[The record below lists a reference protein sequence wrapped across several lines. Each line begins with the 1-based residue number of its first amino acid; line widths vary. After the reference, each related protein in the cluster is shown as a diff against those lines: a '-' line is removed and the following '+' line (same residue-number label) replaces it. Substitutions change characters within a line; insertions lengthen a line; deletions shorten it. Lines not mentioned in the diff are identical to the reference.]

1 MLFLCVKDVFLFPKE
16 NSYILQIAF
25 VILSSA
31 VPILFCWHEGEPN
44 IRKTKLGTSLIVR
57 WLRLCASI
65 ARGTGSIPGPGTN
78 IPTYHVAQLKMK
90 KRTKLSSQLGAPPG
104 KGYMYA

>member
-16 NSYILQIAF
+16 NSYILQVAF

-44 IRKTKLGTSLIVR
+44 IRKTKLGTSLIVQ

-65 ARGTGSIPGPGTN
+65 A
-78 IPTYHVAQLKMK
+78 
-90 KRTKLSSQLGAPPG
+90 GAWVQSLVQELISPH
-104 KGYMYA
+104 AT